1 MGGSHE
7 YILPYLEL
15 NFFRTGTKKTLYEIW
30 KGKRPKVKYFWVFG
44 SKCFILNDRENL
56 GKFDAKINEGIFLG
70 YSVNSRAY
78 IVFKKRTKTVM
89 ESINIVVGGAI
100 PEIIV
105 DEGGDVTNP
114 KKNNEDGNSS

>member
-1 MGGSHE
+1 M
-7 YILPYLEL
+7 
-15 NFFRTGTKKTLYEIW
+15 
-30 KGKRPKVKYFWVFG
+30 FG

-89 ESINIVVGGAI
+89 ESINIVVDGAI